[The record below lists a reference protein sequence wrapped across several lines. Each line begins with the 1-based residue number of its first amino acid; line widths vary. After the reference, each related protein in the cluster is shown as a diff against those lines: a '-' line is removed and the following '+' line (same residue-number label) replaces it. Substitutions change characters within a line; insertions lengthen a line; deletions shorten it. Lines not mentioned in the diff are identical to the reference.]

1 MGKTFAYARVST
13 DGQDLD
19 PQTDELR
26 KDGFDVLVV
35 EKASGASRTRPE
47 LARLVREMKAG
58 DILKVVRIDRLA
70 RSVSHLL
77 EVIETLE
84 RKGAH
89 FRSLRDPIDT
99 TTPQGMFSL
108 QVLGAVAQLERAL
121 IADRSKAGLASAR
134 ARGRVGGNPGVRAGD
149 PAAIAKI
156 VKSMDETYVTRLI
169 DGMESFIP
177 TVRKMRPGKPW
188 QDVAAAVTQAT
199 GTTWTI
205 KRLRQSVRRLVAEG
219 LVDRKVMDRS
229 ARQRRRRSDELAV
242 LVQGIALANP
252 DMSLRAIGGQL
263 EAMKLRTPAGKTV
276 WSPTSVA
283 HLLGKLPPDG
293 NNMQIVLPAV
303 PVSGAS

>member
-1 MGKTFAYARVST
+1 MGRIFAYARVST
-13 DGQDLD
+13 DAQDLD

-47 LARLVREMKAG
+47 LGRLVREMKAG

-84 RKGAH
+84 KKGAH

-134 ARGRVGGNPGVRAGD
+134 ARGRLGGNPGVRAGD

-169 DGMESFIP
+169 DSMETFMP
-177 TVRKMRPGKPW
+177 TVRTMRPTKSWPEA
-188 QDVAAAVTQAT
+188 AAAVSQAT
-199 GTTWTI
+199 GTTWTT

-219 LVDRKVMDRS
+219 LVERKVMGRS
-229 ARQRRRRSDELAV
+229 ARPRRRRSDELAV

-252 DMSLRAIGGQL
+252 GMSLRAIGGQL
-263 EAMKLRTPAGKTV
+263 EAIKLSTPAGKTN
-276 WSPTSVA
+276 WSPTSVS
-283 HLLGKLPPDG
+283 HLLNKLS
-293 NNMQIVLPAV
+293 
-303 PVSGAS
+303 PVATSEI

>member
-1 MGKTFAYARVST
+1 MATIYAYARVST
-13 DGQDLD
+13 EGQDLD

-47 LARLVREMKAG
+47 LGQLVRQMKTG

-84 RKGAH
+84 KKGAH

-134 ARGRVGGNPGVRAGD
+134 ARGRIGGNPGVKARD

-156 VKSMDETYVTRLI
+156 VKARDETYATRLV
-169 DGMESFIP
+169 DSMETFMP
-177 TVRKMRPGKPW
+177 TVRKLRPTRPW
-188 QDVAAAVTQAT
+188 VEVAQAVARTT
-199 GTTWTI
+199 GTAWTVE
-205 KRLRQSVRRLVAEG
+205 RLHRSVRRLVAEG
-219 LVDRKVMDRS
+219 LVDRKLLGR
-229 ARQRRRRSDELAV
+229 AERPRRRRTDELAV

-252 DMSLRAIGGQL
+252 GMSLRGIGGQL
-263 EAMKLRTPAGKTV
+263 EAMKIRTPAGKPNWT
-276 WSPTSVA
+276 PTSVA
-283 HLLGKLPPDG
+283 HLLKK
-293 NNMQIVLPAV
+293 V
-303 PVSGAS
+303 PSAPSH